1 MSALKQARV
10 SQADRQ
16 ITPVYYHRANWRSL
30 FLRLCYSLLAIAL
43 VSSLS
48 ACGNFRRPKVDEEVR
63 KVRTAKQVVLED
75 KVQEFGN
82 KVHKFKMLPPKAFLY
97 SEIATPRGQVFSF
110 STPIRKDS
118 RAGVFSVSCVAN
130 QPGHK
135 RQAPGDVVS
144 SVLAPLAQGCTDF
157 HAGTNETFEE
167 KGRTFEG
174 VQFSGSYG
182 GYYPITGYVYVTPV
196 QDGFYIVQWLDGEV
210 NFPLTKDV
218 MLNSFK
224 SLEIEY

>member
-1 MSALKQARV
+1 M
-10 SQADRQ
+10 
-16 ITPVYYHRANWRSL
+16 
-30 FLRLCYSLLAIAL
+30 AIAL
-43 VSSLS
+43 ASSLS

-82 KVHKFKMLPPKAFLY
+82 KTHKFKLLPPRAFLY
-97 SEIATPRGQVFSF
+97 SEIETPRGQVFSF
-110 STPIRKDS
+110 STPLRKDG
-118 RAGVFSVSCVAN
+118 RAGVFSVSCVTD
-130 QPGHK
+130 QPGHR
-135 RQAPGDVVS
+135 RQSPSDVVS

-157 HAGTNETFEE
+157 HAGANESFDE
-167 KGRTFEG
+167 KGRTFNG

-182 GYYPITGYVYVTPV
+182 GYYPITGHVYVTPV
-196 QDGFYIVQWLDGEV
+196 QGGFYIVQWLDGEV
-210 NFPLTKDV
+210 NFARTKDV

>member
-16 ITPVYYHRANWRSL
+16 ITPVYCDRAYWRSL
-30 FLRLCYSLLAIAL
+30 LLRLSYSVLALAL
-43 VSSLS
+43 ASSLS

-63 KVRTAKQVVLED
+63 KVRMAKQVVLED

-82 KVHKFKMLPPKAFLY
+82 KAHKFKMLPPRAFLY
-97 SEIATPRGQVFSF
+97 SEIETPRGQVFSF
-110 STPIRKDS
+110 STPLRKDG

-130 QPGHK
+130 QPGHEH
-135 RQAPGDVVS
+135 RTPGEVVS
-144 SVLAPLAQGCTDF
+144 SVLAPLAQGCTEF
-157 HAGTNETFEE
+157 HAGKNESFDE
-167 KGRTFEG
+167 KGRTFDG

-210 NFPLTKDV
+210 NFSRTKDV